1 MRFLSKDPVTGIER
15 WMSYDYETDTVTEFA
30 TADVSHEVEASKHFA
45 KDDDYWKQG
54 VKDEMVHY
62 AHIPAILLEQWANQ
76 GVDINDRQAL
86 FSMVNKPEYAY
97 LKTTTKYHAG

>member
-1 MRFLSKDPVTGIER
+1 MRFLSKDPNTGIER
-15 WMSYDYETDTVTEFA
+15 WMEYDYETDTLKEYAF
-30 TADVSHEVEASKHFA
+30 ADVTAEVEASKYFA

-54 VKDEMVHY
+54 VKDEMAHY
-62 AHIPAILLEQWANQ
+62 AHIPAIILEKWANE

-86 FSMVNKPEYAY
+86 FQMVNKPEYAY